1 MVNKDLNVSAQTNR
15 SDVLAGAVITPH
27 TAFKDLLTAL
37 GLKSG
42 DKRPCLTPKRIN
54 FIMEGRIP
62 ITDYMGCKVYDDG
75 FALYENG
82 LGRYSVIWL
91 PYCIS
96 YIFHYDLT
104 DVEKEYLKSNDPFTK
119 EELDAT
125 AWPAIVAF
133 FGENRITY
141 NLINGH
147 GKCNSADS
155 GAEDDDASET
165 DQYTDEENPA
175 IGFTW
180 EGDDAIN
187 VDPLDAYIRKETRER
202 VLAALTSKQRI
213 ILTLRNKHGLS
224 GKEVARM
231 LHCAESTV
239 SQHLKAAYRIAQKI
253 IRED

>member
-1 MVNKDLNVSAQTNR
+1 MENR
-15 SDVLAGAVITPH
+15 AINTSFQSINSDASTKVIITPR

-42 DKRPCLTPKRIN
+42 DKRPCLTPKRISL
-54 FIMEGRIP
+54 IAEGRTP
-62 ITDYMGCKVYDDG
+62 FTEYKGCKVYNDG

-82 LGRYSVIWL
+82 FGRYSVIWL

-96 YIFHYDLT
+96 YIFRYDLT
-104 DVEKEYLKSNDPFTK
+104 DVEKEYLKPNDPFTK
-119 EELDAT
+119 EELEET

-133 FGENRITY
+133 FGEIRITY
-141 NLINGH
+141 NLVSGH
-147 GKCNSADS
+147 GRCNAVDSDS
-155 GAEDDDASET
+155 GDEIASET
-165 DQYTDEENPA
+165 DLYTDEENPA

-180 EGDDAIN
+180 EGDDPIN

-202 VLAALTSKQRI
+202 VLAALTAKQRT

-224 GKEVARM
+224 GKEVAMM

-253 IRED
+253 ICED

>member
-1 MVNKDLNVSAQTNR
+1 MENKDLNVGAQTNE
-15 SDVLAGAVITPH
+15 SDVLVGAVITPH

-62 ITDYMGCKVYDDG
+62 TTDYMGCKVYDDG

-96 YIFHYDLT
+96 Y
-104 DVEKEYLKSNDPFTK
+104 
-119 EELDAT
+119 
-125 AWPAIVAF
+125 
-133 FGENRITY
+133 
-141 NLINGH
+141 
-147 GKCNSADS
+147 
-155 GAEDDDASET
+155 
-165 DQYTDEENPA
+165 
-175 IGFTW
+175 
-180 EGDDAIN
+180 
-187 VDPLDAYIRKETRER
+187 
-202 VLAALTSKQRI
+202 
-213 ILTLRNKHGLS
+213 GLS
-224 GKEVARM
+224 GKEVAGM